1 MCVAKGLTDEQKK
14 FIWRNSYKMTV
25 REMAEA
31 LNITEPQKIRN
42 YLNTTNLEYK
52 RVCGVY
58 SNDLTPREAEI
69 LSLLAQGFD
78 NKEIAEKL
86 VIGINTF
93 KTHLTHIF
101 LKLGLKYVPPHVQR
115 VRAVLMYLGKV
126 ENENTRR
133 N

>member
-1 MCVAKGLTDEQKK
+1 MRVAKGLTDEQKK

-25 REMAEA
+25 REIAEV

-42 YLNTTNLEYK
+42 YLRASNLDYK

-58 SNDLTPREAEI
+58 SNELTIRETEI

-78 NKEIAEKL
+78 NEEIAKRL
-86 VIGINTF
+86 IIGITTV

-126 ENENTRR
+126 ENENI
-133 N
+133 